1 MEIIKKVLN
10 AYAIHPLNI
19 EHVTD
24 RLIRVSDGQGDY
36 ALKSS
41 LLSKESV
48 SNWENVYHLAFSKQ
62 VSTVLPVYLTKNGN
76 LYVEMDQT
84 IFYLTP
90 WIETE
95 QTKSSSQVID
105 YFYKS
110 IGTVH
115 AKTKQ
120 SQSISTGNLTSDF
133 NTYKR
138 FCEITQ
144 RDLLK
149 FVEQFEQ
156 NRYMSPFELLV
167 CTHYRDIEFA
177 LKEINRR
184 IDQFIEEQ
192 EQEITWNY
200 SLCHGNLNFS
210 HTRNTHLINWENSFF
225 DNAVVDLAL
234 FFKQEVS
241 FYDQPINLFMEQFST
256 YYNENKL
263 SQNELYLL
271 TIHLLNPSDYVK
283 LIQQYVTNGSKDS
296 MVNQVINL
304 QHAYRQILFGLQWS
318 KFVEAE
324 YETFSMDDLES

>member
-10 AYAIHPLNI
+10 AYAIYTLNI
-19 EHVTD
+19 EYVTD

-62 VSTVLPVYLTKNGN
+62 VSPVLPVYLTKNGN

-105 YFYKS
+105 QFYKS

-120 SQSISTGNLTSDF
+120 SQSISTENLTSDF

-138 FCEITQ
+138 FCELTQ

-167 CTHYRDIEFA
+167 CTHYRDMEFA

-184 IDQFIEEQ
+184 IDQFSEEQ
-192 EQEITWNY
+192 EQEITWSY

-210 HTRNTHLINWENSFF
+210 HTRNSHLINWENSFF

-283 LIQQYVTNGSKDS
+283 LIQQYVSNRSKDS
-296 MVNQVINL
+296 MVNQVIKL
-304 QHAYRQILFGLQWS
+304 QHGYRQVLFGLQWS
-318 KFVEAE
+318 QYVEKE
-324 YETFSMDDLES
+324 YETYSMGDLES